1 MDPPLMKADEAKAA
15 RKAERSVRY
24 LFQEWASQQGAV
36 AIATMVIAVGLALAA
51 LTLLGG
57 CAPDPLEVAY
67 KARVDEAQQH
77 CRANGGDEFKPYGA
91 NAWLAMFSIGGS
103 RPATFR
109 CQRLEKHWKRGI
121 AVYALRREG
130 DTITMEIR

>member
-1 MDPPLMKADEAKAA
+1 MPIETKATSIEVDLTDGYCCLSVFWKDP
-15 RKAERSVRY
+15 
-24 LFQEWASQQGAV
+24 
-36 AIATMVIAVGLALAA
+36 ATAVIAVGLVLAVLA
-51 LTLLGG
+51 VLGS
-57 CAPDPLEVAY
+57 CAPDPLELAY
-67 KARVDEAQQH
+67 KARVAEAAQH

-91 NAWLAMFSIGGS
+91 NAWLAMFSVGGS